1 MVKGHAEIRI
11 KRVFDPSDEAD
22 GTRVLVD
29 RLWPRGLRKENIV
42 LTLWLEGAPSL
53 KTGAFYEKAMAIPN
67 VPERL
72 AFLNRG
78 QGWVVH
84 KLKALLPTIRD
95 ETIHADL
102 TAMLASHER
111 NIGLVAAELPT
122 PDRIGAPS

>member
-78 QGWVVH
+78 QGGVVR

-111 NIGLVAAELPT
+111 NIGLVAADLPT
-122 PDRIGAPS
+122 PDRIGAAS